1 MNEQTKQK
9 KYNLKMVSLK
19 EIPMKSLFIIVF

>member
-1 MNEQTKQK
+1 MNKKKQN